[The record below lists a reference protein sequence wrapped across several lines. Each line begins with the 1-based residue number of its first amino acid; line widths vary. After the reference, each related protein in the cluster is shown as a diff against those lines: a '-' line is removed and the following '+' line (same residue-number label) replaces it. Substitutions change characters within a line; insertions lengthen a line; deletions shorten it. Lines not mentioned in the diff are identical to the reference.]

1 MLGTQQLLLS
11 KICHTGTAQPWSG
24 AHCCVTWV
32 MFQMSDEEEEEEPAV
47 VDIEETVPDASK
59 NVELDKTRYQ
69 YETGSGACKNV
80 ELDKTRYQ
88 YETGSGA
95 SKNVELD
102 ETRYRY
108 ERGSVAGNSV
118 KLDETRSVY
127 ICRINGYCFVFN
139 QKAK

>member
-1 MLGTQQLLLS
+1 M
-11 KICHTGTAQPWSG
+11 
-24 AHCCVTWV
+24 TWV

-47 VDIEETVPDASK
+47 VDIEETVPDAS
-59 NVELDKTRYQ
+59 
-69 YETGSGACKNV
+69 KNV